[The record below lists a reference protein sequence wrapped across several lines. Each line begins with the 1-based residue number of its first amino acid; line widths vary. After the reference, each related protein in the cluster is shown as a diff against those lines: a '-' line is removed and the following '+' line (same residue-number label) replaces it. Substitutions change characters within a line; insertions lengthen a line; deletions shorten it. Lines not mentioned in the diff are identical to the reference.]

1 LDEQL
6 RLKIEKSLWLEKCMK
21 RQEQPFFR
29 SKVEPRRINLDDPI
43 FRGQF
48 TQAPPIDPAEL

>member
-1 LDEQL
+1 
-6 RLKIEKSLWLEKCMK
+6 MK

-29 SKVEPRRINLDDPI
+29 SKVEPRRINLDDPM